1 MKFKIITIVNI
12 ALLLFACGG
21 ETQNMT
27 EGSAEIE
34 APSIDNFFQEF
45 TDQWLRQNPD
55 LAISTQYFEGEEQD
69 QLSRQLTPA
78 TKEWQLGMID
88 LAREGLQQLSTFDVS
103 TLSTDQRISAAL
115 MEWQL
120 QNIINSEAFIDYN
133 FPLQQMTGV
142 NVSLPGALTIDHPL
156 QSERDAENYVARLA
170 QMNDRMLEAV
180 AESERMA
187 NSGAVPPQFILDT
200 TINQLEIFISSE
212 PGNNP
217 IVSTLSDKTAMLDGI
232 AESKRTELIE
242 QATSIMESEVYPA
255 WQEAI
260 STLSAQQDY
269 ATSDAGLWRF
279 EGGDTLYQ
287 QRLDTFTT
295 TDLTAEEIHNIGL
308 AEVARIEGQ
317 MVELFEQLGYTEGSI
332 TQREAEVIAD
342 NIYPDSAEGREGIMA
357 EIDIILADALAR
369 TEGSFDI
376 RPTSEVIAQPYP
388 EFQWETTAAS
398 YSSPPPNGSRP
409 GIFQMPLRA
418 SYLTTFDL
426 RTLVYHETVP
436 GHHFQLALVVENDN
450 LPMFRRIGAFGGLS
464 ASVEGWALYAERFA
478 AEDGWYEGDPV
489 GRLGQLSSA
498 LFRARRLVVD
508 TGLHAKGWTRQQSID
523 YGIEA
528 SEIERYVV
536 FPGQATSYMIG
547 QLKLIE
553 LREKAQAELQDQF
566 SIREYHNLVLNLGIV
581 PLAILEQEVDRY
593 IIEKNQ

>member
-1 MKFKIITIVNI
+1 M
-12 ALLLFACGG
+12 LLFACNG
-21 ETQNMT
+21 EVQEVT
-27 EGSAEIE
+27 EEIIEIE
-34 APSIDNFFQEF
+34 ARSITDFFQEF
-45 TDQWLRQNPD
+45 TDEWVRQNPD
-55 LAISTQYFEGEEQD
+55 LAISTQYFKGEEQD
-69 QLSRQLTPA
+69 QLSRQLTPV
-78 TKEWQLGMID
+78 TREWQLGMVD
-88 LAREGLQQLSTFDVS
+88 LAKEGLLQLAVFDVS
-103 TLSTDQRISAAL
+103 SLSATQRVSAAL
-115 MEWQL
+115 IKWQL
-120 QNIINSEAFIDYN
+120 QNIVNSETFIDYN

-142 NVSLPGALTIDHPL
+142 NVSLPSALTIDHPV
-156 QSERDAENYVARLA
+156 QSARDAENYVARLA
-170 QMNDRMLEAV
+170 QMGDRMLEAV
-180 AESERMA
+180 AESQRIA
-187 NSGAVPPQFILDT
+187 NAGVVPPRFILDT
-200 TINQLEIFISSE
+200 TIRQLEIFIGYE
-212 PGNNP
+212 PAENP
-217 IVSTLSDKTAMLDGI
+217 IITTLSDKMMEIEGVNETTVTALV
-232 AESKRTELIE
+232 S
-242 QATSIMESEVYPA
+242 QATALIESEVYPA

-260 STLSAQQDY
+260 FTLSSQQDY

-295 TDLTAEEIHNIGL
+295 TSLTAEEIHNIGL
-308 AEVARIEGQ
+308 SEVARIEKQ
-317 MVELFEQLGYTEGSI
+317 MTKLFEEIGYTEGSI
-332 TQREAEVIAD
+332 TERVAAVKAD
-342 NIYPDSAEGREGIMA
+342 NIYPDTAQGRESIMA
-357 EIDIILADALAR
+357 EIDTILADALTR
-369 TEGSFDI
+369 TEASFDV
-376 RPTSEVIAQPYP
+376 RPTSTVIAQPYP
-388 EFQWETTAAS
+388 EFQWESTAAS
-398 YSSPPPNGSRP
+398 YSSPPPSGSRP

-426 RTLVYHETVP
+426 RSLVYHETVP

-478 AEDGWYEGDPV
+478 AEDGWYDDDPV

-508 TGLHAKGWTRQQSID
+508 TGLHAMGWTRQQSID

-553 LREKAQAELQDQF
+553 LRDKVQEELQDQF

-593 IIEKNQ
+593 ITENKR

>member
-1 MKFKIITIVNI
+1 MKIKNITLITF
-12 ALLLFACGG
+12 AMLLFACSG
-21 ETQNMT
+21 EVQEAVEETI
-27 EGSAEIE
+27 EIE
-34 APSIDNFFQEF
+34 TPSIDDFFQEF
-45 TDQWLRQNPD
+45 TDEWVRQNPD
-55 LAISTQYFEGEEQD
+55 LAISAQYFEGEEQD
-69 QLSRQLTPA
+69 QLSRQLTPV
-78 TKEWQLGMID
+78 TLEWQLGMVE
-88 LAREGLQQLSTFDVS
+88 LAKEGLQELSTFDVS
-103 TLSTDQRISAAL
+103 TLTYDQRISATL

-120 QNIINSEAFIDYN
+120 QNIVDSEAFIDYN

-142 NVSLPGALTIDHPL
+142 NVNLPSAFTIDHPV
-156 QSERDAENYVARLA
+156 QSERDAENYVTRLE

-187 NSGAVPPQFILDT
+187 NAGVVPPRFILDT
-200 TINQLEIFISSE
+200 TIRQLEIFISPMPAE
-212 PGNNP
+212 NP
-217 IVSTLSDKTAMLDGI
+217 IVTTLSDKMMEIDGI
-232 AESKRTELIE
+232 NETTITTLVN
-242 QATSIMESEVYPA
+242 QATALVESEVYPA

-260 STLSAQQDY
+260 STLSSQQDY

-295 TDLTAEEIHNIGL
+295 TSLTAEEIHTIGL
-308 AEVARIEGQ
+308 SEVARIEEQ
-317 MVELFEQLGYTEGSI
+317 MTELFEQIGYTEGSI
-332 TQREAEVIAD
+332 TQRVAAVTAD
-342 NIYPDSAEGREGIMA
+342 NIYPDTVEGRESIMA

-369 TEGSFDI
+369 TADSFDV
-376 RPTSEVIAQPYP
+376 RPTSPVIAQPYP
-388 EFQWETTAAS
+388 EFQWESTPAS

-426 RTLVYHETVP
+426 RSLVYHETVP

-508 TGLHAKGWTRQQSID
+508 TGLHAMGWTRQQSID

-553 LREKAQAELQDQF
+553 LRDKAQEELGDQF

-593 IIEKNQ
+593 ISENR